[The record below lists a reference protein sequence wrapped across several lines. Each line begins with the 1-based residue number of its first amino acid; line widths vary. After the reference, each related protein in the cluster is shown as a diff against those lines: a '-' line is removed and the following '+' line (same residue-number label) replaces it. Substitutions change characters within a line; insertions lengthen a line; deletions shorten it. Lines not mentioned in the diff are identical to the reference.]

1 MTGWY
6 QIHPSMPTCRI
17 QMPAYRPS
25 SAARSRR
32 RGQPLQILT
41 RQVSVGL
48 SFPTSRSLLPPLQSI
63 QLMPIDVLLRR
74 WQHLQLDQ
82 LCRRALPH
90 VPDDGQMGL
99 RALPVFPSQRT
110 LRLSKSVT
118 EELRQAQPLGSVTA
132 RHRPIGTTSPPVVRT
147 TAAAPRRGA
156 RGRRPR
162 GPALQVPPHTTC
174 PLPVVWQSSE
184 TRLKRSQLNSSR
196 AWRKLSLR
204 RRRRQPS
211 CAKIC
216 VGA

>member
-1 MTGWY
+1 MTRWY

-41 RQVSVGL
+41 RPVLVGL
-48 SFPTSRSLLPPLQSI
+48 PFPASRSLLPPLQLI
-63 QLMPIDVLLRR
+63 QHMSIDVSLRR

-82 LCRRALPH
+82 LCRRALPREPH
-90 VPDDGQMGL
+90 DGPMGL
-99 RALPVFPSQRT
+99 RALPAFPSRRM

-118 EELRQAQPLGSVTA
+118 EELRQAPPLGSVTA
-132 RHRPIGTTSPPVVRT
+132 RHHPIGAACPPVART
-147 TAAAPRRGA
+147 IAAAPRRGA

-162 GPALQVPPHTTC
+162 DPAPRVPPRTTC
-174 PLPVVWQSSE
+174 PPPVIWQSSE
-184 TRLKRSQLNSSR
+184 TRLKHSLLNSSR

-204 RRRRQPS
+204 RRHRQPS

-216 VGA
+216 FGA

>member
-1 MTGWY
+1 
-6 QIHPSMPTCRI
+6 
-17 QMPAYRPS
+17 MPAYKPS
-25 SAARSRR
+25 SDARSRR
-32 RGQPLQILT
+32 ATSLGRGQPLQILT
-41 RQVSVGL
+41 RQVLVGPP
-48 SFPTSRSLLPPLQSI
+48 FPASRSLLPPLQLI
-63 QLMPIDVLLRR
+63 QHMSIDVSLRR

-82 LCRRALPH
+82 LCRRALPR

-216 VGA
+216 VRA